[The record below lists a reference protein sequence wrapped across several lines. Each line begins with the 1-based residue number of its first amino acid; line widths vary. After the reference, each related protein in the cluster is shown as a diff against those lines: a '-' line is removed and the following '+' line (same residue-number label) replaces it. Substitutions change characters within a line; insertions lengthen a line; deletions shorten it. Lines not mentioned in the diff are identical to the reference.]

1 MKMVYQLRYFDELLG
16 KECFMQSPQMR
27 HLLIIGSK
35 LMYHPARYKG
45 VVLQEFKDREL
56 EKLS

>member
-1 MKMVYQLRYFDELLG
+1 MVYQLRYYDDLMG

-27 HLLIIGSK
+27 HLLMIGSE

>member
-16 KECFMQSPQMR
+16 EECFIQSPQM
-27 HLLIIGSK
+27 LQLSILGSE
-35 LMYHPARYKG
+35 LVDQPARYKG